1 MSTLN
6 GYKYNTEADAI
17 LAKSACDAFYGIP
30 ISVSSVT
37 QNYVDYHYADQD
49 SPPFWY
55 IKGDPSLVPVLGGTT
70 TFTVNDS
77 VDPPALL
84 LDSYPGASVAYSF
97 RLLSSSYTG
106 AAIRVR
112 RSTDNAEQDINFA
125 AGVLDTSALLTFCG
139 SGNGFISRWYDQSG
153 NTKDNIQSSLS
164 SQPRIVLSGNLETIN
179 LKPAV
184 DYISG
189 AFTGTPLEN
198 VNAQSIFTV
207 GQVVTYN
214 QLQSLISFDSV
225 SLGFGPWIRSIAPN
239 YWRTPSTS
247 TTDAYDFT
255 NSSNMYFNGSLHS
268 ISDNFLNPHILSSFA
283 ASALNNRKFGISD
296 ISYIGRWFLG
306 KMSECIV
313 YPTSQESGYKSGIE
327 SNMSTYYSITI

>member
-55 IKGDPSLVPVLGGTT
+55 IKGDPSLVPVLGATT

-77 VDPPALL
+77 IDPPALL
-84 LDSYPGASVAYSF
+84 LDSYPGASVAYSL
-97 RLLSSSYTG
+97 RLLSSSYAG
-106 AAIRVR
+106 SAIRVR
-112 RSTDNAEQDINFA
+112 RSSDNAEQDIGFT
-125 AGVLDTSALLTFCG
+125 AGVLDTSTLLTFCG
-139 SGNGFISRWYDQSG
+139 GGNGFISRWYDQSG
-153 NTKDNIQSSLS
+153 NLKDNIQLS
-164 SQPRIVLSGNLETIN
+164 SGAQPRIVLSGNLETVN

-184 DYISG
+184 NYISG
-189 AFTGTPLEN
+189 TFTGTSLEN
-198 VNAQSIFTV
+198 VTTQSIFTV

-225 SLGFGPWIRSIAPN
+225 SIGFGPWIRSISPN

-247 TTDAYDFT
+247 ATDTFDFT
-255 NSSNMYFNGSLHS
+255 NLSNMYFDGSLH
-268 ISDNFLNPHILSSFA
+268 ITANNFLNPHILSSFA
-283 ASALNNRKFGISD
+283 AAALNNRKFGISD
-296 ISYIGRWFLG
+296 ATFLGRWFLG